1 MSACPEL
8 ESLLNRDLEAER
20 NRERSWYDQLTEE
33 RKGRLVLFGAG
44 NHGRRILNGLR
55 TVGSEPLAFAD
66 NNPALWGKAVEGI
79 PVFSP
84 QESAKRF
91 GNQASF
97 LVTVF
102 SHGTGHSFQALKG
115 QLQSLG
121 CSSVVPF
128 APLFWKHADIF
139 LPDYSVDLPHKVVQ
153 DADSVRTAYR
163 LWADDQSRREYLE
176 QLQWR
181 FAPDSERFSSP
192 HPEEYY
198 LPRDLVDKQDDEVF
212 VDCGAFDGD
221 TVRAFLKSRGE
232 RFRRVVAFE
241 PDPKNFEAL
250 SQYVAGLPER
260 VSDRIDLHRTGT
272 GLRRET
278 VRFSATGNMGAAIAA
293 GGEIEITCVPLDE
306 VLADL
311 PPTYL
316 KMDIE
321 GAEPDALAGAAELI
335 RRHSPA
341 LAICVYHRQDHI
353 WRIPLQIS
361 ALHGS
366 YDFFLRRYSE
376 ECWDVVCYAIPRSR
390 RRHG

>member
-1 MSACPEL
+1 
-8 ESLLNRDLEAER
+8 
-20 NRERSWYDQLTEE
+20 
-33 RKGRLVLFGAG
+33 
-44 NHGRRILNGLR
+44 
-55 TVGSEPLAFAD
+55 
-66 NNPALWGKAVEGI
+66 LWGKAVEGI

-91 GNQASF
+91 GKEASF

-102 SHGTGHSFQALKG
+102 SHGTGHSYQALKG
-115 QLQSLG
+115 QLQALG

-153 DADSVRTAYR
+153 DAESVRAAYR
-163 LWADDQSRREYLE
+163 LWADDLSRREYLE
-176 QLQWR
+176 QMHWR
-181 FAPDSERFSSP
+181 LAPDSECFSSP
-192 HPEEYY
+192 CPEAFY
-198 LPRDLVDKQDDEVF
+198 LPSDLIDTRDDEVF

-232 RFRRVVAFE
+232 RFRRIVAFE

-250 SQYVAGLPER
+250 SRHVSGLPEHI
-260 VSDRIDLHRTGT
+260 SDRIDLHRTGT

-278 VRFSATGNMGAAIAA
+278 VRFSATGNMGAAITA

-306 VLADL
+306 ALAHL
-311 PPTYL
+311 PPTYI

-321 GAEPDALAGAAELI
+321 GAEPDALAGAAEII
-335 RRHSPA
+335 RRNSPV

-353 WRIPLQIS
+353 WRIPMQIS
-361 ALHGS
+361 TLNS
-366 YDFFLRRYSE
+366 DYEFFLRRYSE
-376 ECWDVVCYAIPRSR
+376 ECWDVVCYAVPRSR
-390 RRHG
+390 RRQA

>member
-1 MSACPEL
+1 MTACAEL
-8 ESLLNRDLEAER
+8 ELLLNRDLDAER
-20 NRERSWYDQLTEE
+20 IRERSWYDQLTRE

-55 TVGSEPLAFAD
+55 SVGAEPLAFAD
-66 NNPALWGKAVEGI
+66 NNPVLWGKAVEGI
-79 PVFSP
+79 PVYSP

-91 GNQASF
+91 GNEASF

-102 SHGTGHSFQALKG
+102 SHGKGHSFQAFNG
-115 QLQSLG
+115 QLRSLG
-121 CSSVVPF
+121 CTSVLPF

-153 DADSVRTAYR
+153 DAESVRAAYR
-163 LWADDQSRREYLE
+163 LWADDLSRREYLE
-176 QLQWR
+176 QLHWR
-181 FAPDSERFSSP
+181 LAPDAECFSP
-192 HPEEYY
+192 PRPEEFY
-198 LPRDLVDKQDDEVF
+198 LPSGLIDERNDEVF

-241 PDPKNFEAL
+241 PDPKNYEAL
-250 SQYVAGLPER
+250 SEYVSGLPER

-278 VRFSATGNMGAAIAA
+278 VRFSATGNMGAAITP

-311 PPTYL
+311 PPTYI

-335 RRHSPA
+335 RRHSPV

-353 WRIPLQIS
+353 WQIPLQIS
-361 ALHGS
+361 ALHSG
-366 YDFFLRRYSE
+366 YEFFLRRYSE
-376 ECWDVVCYAIPRSR
+376 ECWDVVCYAVPRSR
-390 RRHG
+390 RRHA